1 MTLEKSGSFV
11 SPARGETEFSS
22 VGSMQTD
29 NELIKK
35 VSGRLIWFLFLLYVF
50 AFLDRINI
58 GFAGLTMS
66 QDLGLTATMFGLATT
81 FFYIAYIA
89 FSIPSNIA
97 LGRFGARRW
106 LSIIMIVWGVA
117 STATLFA
124 HDAQSLYIL
133 RTLVGIAEA
142 GFIPG
147 ILLYLTFWFPQACRG
162 RTNALFMIATPV
174 TTALG
179 SVLSG
184 YILEMN
190 GFLGLKGWQWLFLL
204 EGLPSVVLGI
214 AVLFYLDDNP
224 MKANWL
230 TREEKARLT
239 AMLAAEQSQADVPK
253 ERKGSLISELCQPVI
268 IKFALAYLCLV
279 NTLSLIGIWIP
290 QIVKSFNA
298 ASSNI
303 TIGLLAAIPQICTI
317 IGMIWWSARSD
328 RRRERKWHIAI
339 PMLFAAVGWLLTA
352 YAENPIIR
360 LAGIAMAST
369 GGFCAMAIFWTAPDK
384 VLSSRSKPVGIA
396 LINAVGNIGSALS
409 AFVVGYLRDATN
421 SFSSGLLYAVVVLL
435 LGTLFIAAIPMKPA
449 ADKNPACS
457 S

>member
-1 MTLEKSGSFV
+1 MSLDSGQ
-11 SPARGETEFSS
+11 A
-22 VGSMQTD
+22 D
-29 NELIKK
+29 DELIKK
-35 VSGRLIWFLFLLYVF
+35 VSGRLVWFLFLLYVF

-89 FSIPSNIA
+89 FSIPGNIA

-106 LSIIMIVWGVA
+106 LAIIMIVWGLA

-179 SVLSG
+179 SVVSG

-190 GFLGLKGWQWLFLL
+190 GVLGLKGWQWLFLL

-239 AMLAAEQSQADVPK
+239 AMLAAEQPQEVIPEK
-253 ERKGSLISELCQPVI
+253 QKGSLISELCQPVI

-328 RRRERKWHIAI
+328 RHRERKWHIAL

-352 YAENPIIR
+352 YAGNPVIR

-409 AFVVGYLRDATN
+409 AFVVGYLKDMTN
-421 SFSSGLLYAVVVLL
+421 SFSTGLLYAVVVLV
-435 LGTLFIAAIPMKPA
+435 LGTLFIIAIPVQPA
-449 ADKNPACS
+449 TGKQNPTC
-457 S
+457 

>member
-35 VSGRLIWFLFLLYVF
+35 VSGRLVWFLFLLYVF

-133 RTLVGIAEA
+133 RTLVGIAA

-179 SVLSG
+179 SVVSG

-384 VLSSRSKPVGIA
+384 VLSSRSKPVGVA